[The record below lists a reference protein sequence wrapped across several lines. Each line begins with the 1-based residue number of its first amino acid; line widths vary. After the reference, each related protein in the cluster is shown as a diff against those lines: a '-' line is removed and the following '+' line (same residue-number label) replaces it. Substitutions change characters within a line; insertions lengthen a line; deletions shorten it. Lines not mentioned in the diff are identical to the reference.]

1 MKNTWIL
8 PGVIIAGWMSVCGS
22 LAAGPVVR
30 HVSLKVT
37 LENGSDYK
45 KIKGSNEKTRTEKC
59 KLHITLDNRDDKP
72 VKDLQVKWTIFGRKV
87 GKDDLV
93 TSAKGTRKVSLHAF
107 KTMEFSSDSASF
119 NGTPK
124 HTVTTTNKKKG
135 RNNGGGRGRNTT
147 HTKTVAAS
155 GEHYYGY
162 AVQVYDG
169 NVLLDQAFSLN
180 RLKVGK

>member
-1 MKNTWIL
+1 MKNAWIL
-8 PGVIIAGWMSVCGS
+8 PGVVVAGWLSVCAS
-22 LAAGPVVR
+22 LAAEPVVR

-37 LENGSDYK
+37 LQNGSDYK

-59 KLHITLDNRDDKP
+59 KLHIALDNRDDKP
-72 VKDLQVKWTIFGRKV
+72 VKDLQVKWTIYGRKV

-93 TSAKGTRKVSLHAF
+93 TKASGTRKVSLDAF
-107 KTMEFSSDSASF
+107 KAAEFSSDSASF

-124 HTVTTTNKKKG
+124 HTVTTINRNNG
-135 RNNGGGRGRNTT
+135 RNNAGGRGRNTT
-147 HTKTVAAS
+147 QTKTVAAS
-155 GEHYYGY
+155 GDQFYGY

-169 NVLLDQAFSLN
+169 NVLLDQAFSQN